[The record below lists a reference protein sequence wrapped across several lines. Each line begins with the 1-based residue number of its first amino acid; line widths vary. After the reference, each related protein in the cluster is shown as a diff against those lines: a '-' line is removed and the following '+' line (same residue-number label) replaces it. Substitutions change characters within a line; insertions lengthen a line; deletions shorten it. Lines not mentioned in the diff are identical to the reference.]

1 MKKKKGIKLLRGGV
15 ANPTKIYP
23 LPETPQSILSRV
35 KASVHRG
42 NVIECTKE
50 EYPLIRKALHQL
62 AGEYIDDGDTV
73 RGSIA
78 LWEVRR
84 LDEKHMFGPPRRVTA
99 VNRVSI

>member
-1 MKKKKGIKLLRGGV
+1 MEHGTQIQIK
-15 ANPTKIYP
+15 
-23 LPETPQSILSRV
+23 ERV
-35 KASVHRG
+35 KASIHTG
-42 NVIECTKE
+42 DPIKCTKE

-84 LDEKHMFGPPRRVTA
+84 LDEKHLWKLRSVIVPDEKD
-99 VNRVSI
+99 SLL